1 VDSKQPLLI
10 THNFGA
16 VALII
21 SPHMA
26 FYSNILYIFAEIS
39 ISLGK
44 RFCCQ
49 YLYYA
54 CGISINPA

>member
-1 VDSKQPLLI
+1 MIMDGYKRY
-10 THNFGA
+10 NFF
-16 VALII
+16 II

-44 RFCCQ
+44 RFRCQ

>member
-1 VDSKQPLLI
+1 MDGYKRY
-10 THNFGA
+10 NFF
-16 VALII
+16 II

-44 RFCCQ
+44 RFRCQ

>member
-1 VDSKQPLLI
+1 
-10 THNFGA
+10 
-16 VALII
+16 
-21 SPHMA
+21 MA

-44 RFCCQ
+44 RFRCQ

-54 CGISINPA
+54 CGISINPPNSVLSPYFLIHTYNT